1 MNRACRMMVAFALLV
16 GIAAPSAPAQGPPPA
31 KVRFDGVRT
40 EVIDQYRE
48 VTGELRAARSSR
60 VAAQEEGLV
69 LQFPV
74 EVGQRIERGEVIAR
88 LDAELREIA
97 VRRLEAELEASS
109 ATIDERVAQLERA
122 ERDYKRLEDAARMQG
137 VNRVEVD
144 NAGSDVSAA
153 RARLSEA
160 RAAALGA
167 EARLAEAQRRL
178 RDMTIVAPFT
188 GVVFEKRT
196 DVGEWLGEGDTIV
209 RLIATDTID
218 AYLEVPQ
225 QFLAACEPGKTV
237 QLRVT
242 AVGGVID
249 APVAAILP
257 QGDELARTFPVRV
270 RMPEGSGVRP
280 GMSVTGLVPTGS
292 AGESMTIHKDALLR
306 NDVGN
311 YVFIDA
317 GGLSAV
323 APVQVLFA
331 SGERLAIRSPRL
343 EPGMRVVI
351 EGNERMFPGQPLM
364 DLDAAPPTAP
374 PAEQP
379 QSERG

>member
-1 MNRACRMMVAFALLV
+1 MNRFGWMMIALAML
-16 GIAAPSAPAQGPPPA
+16 SATSALAQGPQPA
-31 KVRFDGVRT
+31 KVRFGEVRT
-40 EVIDQYRE
+40 EVVAQYRE

-60 VAAQEEGLV
+60 VAAQEQGLV
-69 LQFPV
+69 LEFPI
-74 EVGQRIERGEVIAR
+74 EVGQRVERGEVIAR
-88 LDAELREIA
+88 LDGELREIA
-97 VRRLEAELEASS
+97 VRRLQAEAEASK
-109 ATIDERVAQLERA
+109 ATIDERIAQLERA

-167 EARLAEAQRRL
+167 EARLAEAQRRM
-178 RDMTIVAPFT
+178 RDMTIAAPFT
-188 GVVFEKRT
+188 GVVFEKST

-209 RLIATDTID
+209 RLIATDTVD

-237 QLRVT
+237 QLRVP
-242 AVGGVID
+242 AIGGVID

-270 RMPEGSGVRP
+270 RLPEGSGTRP
-280 GMSVTGLVPTGS
+280 GMSVTGLIPTGG
-292 AGESMTIHKDALLR
+292 AGESMTIHKDSLLR

-317 GGLSAV
+317 GGVSAV

-331 SGERLAIRSPRL
+331 SGDRLAIRSPRL

-364 DLDAAPPTAP
+364 DLDAMPAPAP
-374 PAEQP
+374 QAGEPEAVR
-379 QSERG
+379 S